1 MTEKDEQ
8 LKHFR
13 EALDRKAEAA
23 DSTSRAASQPP
34 EEDTGPADPA
44 TQGNLVEDGRPQDV
58 LSPRAKSQQKGKV
71 TADRWNQ

>member
-13 EALDRKAEAA
+13 EALDRKAEA
-23 DSTSRAASQPP
+23 DSPSRDGSQPP
-34 EEDTGPADPA
+34 AEDTGPADPA
-44 TQGNLVEDGRPQDV
+44 TQANLVEDSGPQDV